1 MSEEKYLTAEGAEE
15 LRNELDEL
23 INVKRPALAALLKE
37 AISQGDLSE
46 NADYID
52 AKEQQAFLEGRI
64 QYLENLL
71 RKATIIEEDTA
82 DAPLDEVQV
91 GSEVTILG
99 EDESETETY
108 RIVGA
113 AEADPR
119 NGKIS
124 HESPMG
130 AALIGRRV
138 GDKVSVSTPGGEW
151 LVTIKGIER

>member
-1 MSEEKYLTAEGAEE
+1 MTDAQYLTTQGAEK
-15 LRNELDEL
+15 LRQELDEL
-23 INVKRPALAALLKE
+23 INVKRPALAAQLKE

-71 RKATIIEEDTA
+71 RRAIIIEDSEEGQ
-82 DAPLDEVQV
+82 PSVVQV

-99 EDESETETY
+99 EGESEEETY

-124 HESPMG
+124 NESPMG
-130 AALIGRRV
+130 SALLGRHT
-138 GDKVSVSTPGGEW
+138 GDVVSVQTPGGEW
-151 LVTIKGIER
+151 KVTIKRIH

>member
-1 MSEEKYLTAEGAEE
+1 MADAQYLTAQGAEK
-15 LRNELDEL
+15 LRQELDEL
-23 INVKRPALAALLKE
+23 VNVKRPALAAQLKE

-71 RKATIIEEDTA
+71 RSAIIIEDSEGGRPST
-82 DAPLDEVQV
+82 VQL

-99 EDESETETY
+99 EGESEEETY

-124 HESPMG
+124 NESPMG
-130 AALIGRRV
+130 AALLGKNV
-138 GDKVSVSTPGGEW
+138 GDVVSVQTPGGGW
-151 LVTIKGIER
+151 KVTIKRIR